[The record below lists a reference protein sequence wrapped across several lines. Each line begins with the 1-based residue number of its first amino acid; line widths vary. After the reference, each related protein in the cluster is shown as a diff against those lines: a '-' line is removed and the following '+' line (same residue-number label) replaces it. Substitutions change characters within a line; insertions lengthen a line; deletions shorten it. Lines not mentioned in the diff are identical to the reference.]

1 MSVVPPLFALV
12 CLDKPLIK
20 SGVTEQNINF
30 RKFFQTL
37 WTAIFLMEILSSS
50 FSTIFR
56 TVVLSKPYDY
66 ILISFLQLSTKE
78 EKTVKL

>member
-1 MSVVPPLFALV
+1 MSLVPPLFALV

-30 RKFFQTL
+30 HKFFQNL
-37 WTAIFLMEILSSS
+37 WTAIFLVVIPSSS
-50 FSTIFR
+50 FCTIFR

-66 ILISFLQLSTKE
+66 IFISFLQLSKNKK
-78 EKTVKL
+78 KTVKL